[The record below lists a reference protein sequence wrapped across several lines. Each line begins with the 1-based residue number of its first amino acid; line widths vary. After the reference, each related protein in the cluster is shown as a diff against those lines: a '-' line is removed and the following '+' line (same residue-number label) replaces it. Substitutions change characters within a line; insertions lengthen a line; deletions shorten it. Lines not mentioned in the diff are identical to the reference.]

1 MTQQR
6 RRLIFHWTTPRN
18 FLALVLFIIFVGLL
32 EYVINVTLATN
43 LEVSSNIVLP
53 IINATISPYYHLL
66 PATVIVSL
74 TSCFIHLT
82 THVATVPTRTQIPMR
97 ERRPRAKIRF
107 RTLHQSWRK
116 IAKAARRAGNRILR
130 TPIIA
135 YLQRRVIMAK
145 AFLKGATAVT
155 VTFII
160 IVLLINIAAYP
171 RLVPTAIANFFKG
184 NQGFL
189 DFIIATMR
197 ASEAVANAVP
207 PISALATSIHN
218 GLITVAPAFRNT
230 LEGAGST
237 LTIGLVSLTPTEK
250 YLVTQNVSVW
260 IVITITLLYT
270 QYIKIRRR

>member
-6 RRLIFHWTTPRN
+6 RRLMFHWTTPRN
-18 FLALVLFIIFVGLL
+18 FLALILFIIVVGLL
-32 EYVINVTLATN
+32 EYAININLAAN
-43 LEVSSNIVLP
+43 LETSSNIVLP
-53 IINATISPYYHLL
+53 VINVTISPYYHLL
-66 PATVIVSL
+66 PAAVIVSL

-82 THVATVPTRTQIPMR
+82 THAATVPTRTQTPIR
-97 ERRPRAKIRF
+97 ARRPRAKIRF
-107 RTLHQSWRK
+107 RTFHQSWRK
-116 IAKAARRAGNRILR
+116 IAKAARRVRSRILR

-135 YLQRRVIMAK
+135 YIQRRVIMVK
-145 AFLKGATAVT
+145 ALLKGATAVT

-171 RLVPTAIANFFKG
+171 KLMPTAIANFFKW

-197 ASEAVANAVP
+197 ASEAVASAVP
-207 PISALATSIHN
+207 PIGALATSIHN
-218 GLITVAPAFRNT
+218 GLITVAPAFRNA

-237 LTIGLVSLTPTEK
+237 LAIGLVSLTPTEK
-250 YLVTQNVSVW
+250 YLITQNVSVW

-270 QYIKIRRR
+270 QYIKIRR

>member
-1 MTQQR
+1 
-6 RRLIFHWTTPRN
+6 
-18 FLALVLFIIFVGLL
+18 LAFILFIIFVGLL
-32 EYVINVTLATN
+32 EYVINATLAAN
-43 LEVSSNIVLP
+43 LEASSNIVLP

-66 PATVIVSL
+66 PAAVIVSL

-82 THVATVPTRTQIPMR
+82 THVATVPTRTQTPMR
-97 ERRPRAKIRF
+97 ARRPRTKVRF
-107 RTLHQSWRK
+107 RTFHQSWRK
-116 IAKAARRAGNRILR
+116 IAKAARRVRSRILR

-135 YLQRRVIMAK
+135 YIQRRVIMAK
-145 AFLKGATAVT
+145 ALLTGATTVT

-160 IVLLINIAAYP
+160 IVLLISITAYP
-171 RLVPTAIANFFKG
+171 KLMPTAITNFFKW

-189 DFIIATMR
+189 SFIIATIT
-197 ASEAVANAVP
+197 ASEAVASAVP
-207 PISALATSIHN
+207 PIGALATSIHN
-218 GLITVAPAFRNT
+218 GLVTVAPAFRST

-260 IVITITLLYT
+260 IVVTITLLYT